1 MKRTGRLIALG
12 MSLVMLFSLAGCK
25 TKVKEY
31 DKDSLVSA
39 LESELNIDEDDMY
52 ISRSESDVSGHPSAD
67 CVTASYKDARINAFF
82 CDNATSAKEVFAAYY
97 TEFENTFNQD
107 GQFKGTYAADKTD
120 DYGYIVINGDMSG
133 VSIFGDRYRAGS
145 LHAGLYH
152 NGSMLIMIIPSNPDG
167 IDNAGEIIEAL
178 GLIDA

>member
-1 MKRTGRLIALG
+1 MGLEVNMKRTGRLIALG
-12 MSLVMLFSLAGCK
+12 MSLVMLVSLAGCG
-25 TKVKEY
+25 TKVKSF

-39 LESELNIDEDDMY
+39 LESELNIDEDDIY

-82 CDNATSAKEVFAAYY
+82 CDDATSAKDVFAAYY
-97 TEFENTFNQD
+97 TEFEDTFNQN

-120 DYGYIVINGDMSG
+120 DYGYMSG
-133 VSIFGDRYRAGS
+133 VSLFGNRYIAGS

-167 IDNAGEIIEAL
+167 LDNAGEIIEAL